1 MITALQ
7 LKTLTTFTAP
17 ALTRSIQLAGYKKD
31 SFLTA
36 EFVGMTN
43 ASQFAYNV
51 SYKDPVFKEP
61 QMTKV
66 FVNFD
71 PIEGK
76 VSVDY

>member
-1 MITALQ
+1 MITAEQ

-51 SYKDPVFKEP
+51 TYKDTGFKEP
-61 QMTKV
+61 QHTKV
-66 FVNFD
+66 FLNYD
-71 PIEGK
+71 PIGGK
-76 VSVDY
+76 VSADY